1 MKGIHSITVQNKRLH
16 YQFELKRNITVI
28 RGDSATGKTTLIDM
42 IQEYYEDGEE
52 SGILLQSDKECVVV
66 SSNRRWKQEL
76 AGVEDSIVFI
86 DEGNKFIFGV
96 EFASYIKSTDNYYV
110 IVTREGIP
118 TLPYSVKEIY
128 GIKNSGKYGNLKQIY
143 NEFYPFY
150 TVKEDNQIEKKEM
163 IITEDS
169 NSGYQFFESVSN
181 EHGIKC
187 ETANG
192 KSNIFSKIEY
202 LNKKKEIQ
210 KILVIADGA
219 AFGAEIEKIEKMRS
233 INNQIDLYLP
243 ESFEWM
249 ILESGIL
256 EGNKIKEILKNPA
269 DYIECKE
276 YFSWERFFTEL
287 LVKETSETQFPYLK
301 SKLNE
306 YYKKGQVR
314 DKILSV
320 MKKDLT

>member
-1 MKGIHSITVQNKRLH
+1 MKGIYSITVQNKRIR

-42 IQEYYEDGEE
+42 IQEYYEEGEE
-52 SGILLQSDKECVVV
+52 SGIFLQCDKECAVI

-86 DEGNKFIFGV
+86 DEGNKFVFDI

-128 GIKNSGKYGNLKQIY
+128 GIRNSGKYGNLKQIY

-150 TVKEDNQIEKKEM
+150 TVKEDSQIDKKEM

-169 NSGYQFFESVSN
+169 NSGYQFFDSVSKDF
-181 EHGIKC
+181 GIKC

-192 KSNIFSKIEY
+192 KSNIFSELQY
-202 LNKKKEIQ
+202 LNKEKKER
-210 KILVIADGA
+210 KILIIADGA
-219 AFGAEIEKIEKMRS
+219 AFGSEIEKIEKMRRL
-233 INNQIDLYLP
+233 NNQIDLYLP

-249 ILESGIL
+249 ILKSGIL
-256 EGNKIKEILKNPA
+256 EENKIEEILENPEENI
-269 DYIECKE
+269 DSKK

-287 LVKETSETQFPYLK
+287 LIQETTGTQFQYFK

-306 YYKKGQVR
+306 YYMKGQVR
-314 DKILSV
+314 DRILNV
-320 MKKDLT
+320 MKKS